1 MTILNQAVPAVGPL
15 TAAQLTA
22 EINTELAE
30 LYKRSFATVGS
41 AAGTNAYTGGI
52 PLNRPLEND
61 NGFIM
66 VVPNGNT
73 GPCEFNGKP
82 LVSNE
87 GTALQSGQLSTG
99 MVIAFVYKLATDDY
113 RILTPLS
120 GGAAPIVRT
129 YVANATWTKPAGLR
143 YISVQVQAG
152 GGGGGAGTADN
163 QGSGG
168 GSGGFGKR
176 IIAATLLPSSVS
188 VAVGTGGGG
197 GSGNGSS
204 GNGSSFGAF
213 VITNGGAGGLQ
224 GNTLG
229 VLGGLGGA
237 VGSGG
242 DLNLPG
248 QPGGNGQSDSVTGVV
263 VSSGFGGSSPIGG
276 AGGRAVNSGLTSTP
290 TAGTNGGG
298 GGGGGGAGG
307 GAGGAAGGNGIV
319 IVEEYY

>member
-1 MTILNQAVPAVGPL
+1 MTTLNQAVPAVGPL

-73 GPCEFNGKP
+73 GPCTFNGKP

-129 YVANATWTKPAGLR
+129 YIANATWNKPAGLR
-143 YISVQVQAG
+143 YISVQVQAAG
-152 GGGGGAGTADN
+152 GKGGRNN
-163 QGSGG
+163 QGS
-168 GSGGFGKR
+168 
-176 IIAATLLPSSVS
+176 
-188 VAVGTGGGG
+188 
-197 GSGNGSS
+197 
-204 GNGSSFGAF
+204 
-213 VITNGGAGGLQ
+213 AGP
-224 GNTLG
+224 N
-229 VLGGLGGA
+229 
-237 VGSGG
+237 
-242 DLNLPG
+242 
-248 QPGGNGQSDSVTGVV
+248 
-263 VSSGFGGSSPIGG
+263 
-276 AGGRAVNSGLTSTP
+276 
-290 TAGTNGGG
+290 

-307 GAGGAAGGNGIV
+307 YSRRTIAAADLPASVTVSISAPGTAGSANFGSFMSAPNGSNGAVGSGTSPGAVTASPTGGDINIPGGAGQAGGTIGTSPATRICGAGANSMMGQGGAQRIIAANSIDGLDPSGFGAGGGGCALTTTGTETNGGPGIV